1 MKPNH
6 TIVSAVLAW
15 ALAASQE
22 AAPAQQ
28 TQPAAANLKELQFLH
43 EVEVAEKAGGP
54 YKEGVAR
61 LNAAYLTG
69 LEREL
74 AAAKNA
80 ADLAAAVALDAEI
93 KRLANNEALPASD
106 ENSGEPLK
114 KLRAIYRGELG
125 KLDAK
130 RTATEAT
137 LREPFMAQL
146 KALETSL
153 TKAGDLEEAK
163 AVLDYRT
170 ALATNGAAAAPKQAS
185 TQPRSPAPPP
195 IGQKNVKTLGSGFN
209 TPSAWEAM
217 RQKPAS
223 FTVIGQEPHRLETGL
238 AFDGNFSWP
247 KVPQKL
253 LDGGATIY
261 LYSGERSGVSDFTVT
276 SEGWLIIGVNYDYQ
290 GNNGNNWEAEAWSLD
305 KFQDEGWELIK
316 EEHAGGPLSK
326 GDTRVAYLRNQHL
339 LARFVKKDE
348 KYRLRCNKY
357 DQPFLIVL
365 GGPK

>member
-170 ALATNGAAAAPKQAS
+170 ALASGGMPAASNQAS
-185 TQPRSPAPPP
+185 TPPTSPAPPP
-195 IGQKNVKTLGSGFN
+195 IGQKNVKPLGSGFN
-209 TPSAWEAM
+209 TPIAWEAM
-217 RQKPAS
+217 RQKPAVLDVVEQKPVAL
-223 FTVIGQEPHRLETGL
+223 TVGHTWGGFIWT
-238 AFDGNFSWP
+238 S
-247 KVPQKL
+247 VPQKL
-253 LDGGATIY
+253 LDLGATIY
-261 LYSGERSGVSDFTVT
+261 LGPGFWTGISEFTVR
-276 SEGWLIIGVNYDYQ
+276 EDGWLIIGVNYNYQ
-290 GNNGNNWEAEAWSLD
+290 GNNGNNWEAEAWNLN
-305 KFQDEGWELIK
+305 KFQEEGWELI
-316 EEHAGGPLSK
+316 EDEHAGGTLTKNTTK
-326 GDTRVAYLRNQHL
+326 GNELRPQHL

>member
-6 TIVSAVLAW
+6 TIISAALAC
-15 ALAASQE
+15 ALAASLE
-22 AAPAQQ
+22 TVPAQQ
-28 TQPAAANLKELQFLH
+28 PQPASNLRELQFLH
-43 EVEVAEKAGGP
+43 EVEVAEKASGP

-61 LNAAYLTG
+61 LNAAYLIG

-74 AAAKNA
+74 ATAKNA
-80 ADLAAAVALDAEI
+80 ADLPGAVALDAEI

-106 ENSGEPLK
+106 DTAGEPLK
-114 KLRAIYRGELG
+114 KLRAIYRGELA

-130 RTATEAT
+130 RAAAEAT
-137 LREPFMAQL
+137 LREPFIAQL

-153 TKAGDLEEAK
+153 TKAGDIGQAK
-163 AVLDYRT
+163 TVLDFRT
-170 ALATNGAAAAPKQAS
+170 ALATGGAPAAPNQAS
-185 TQPRSPAPPP
+185 TPPTSSAPPP
-195 IGQKNVKTLGSGFN
+195 IGQKNVKTLGRGFN
-209 TPSAWEAM
+209 TPIAWEAM
-217 RQKPAS
+217 RQKPAA
-223 FTVIGQEPHRLETGL
+223 FTVIGQEPHRLEVGL

-261 LYSGERSGVSDFTVT
+261 LYSGERSGVSEFTVT
-276 SEGWLIIGVNYDYQ
+276 NEGWLIIGVNYDYQ
-290 GNNGNNWEAEAWSLD
+290 GNNGNNWQEEAWSLD

-326 GDTRVAYLRNQHL
+326 GDVRVTYLRNQHL